1 MTRDDLF
8 NSNANVIKTIAEAAV
23 EVNPKAILA
32 IITNPVNS
40 CVPIACEVFKKVFC
54 LKKLLVSIFLF
65 SVNIFTIM
73 LFSGWKTRP

>member
-40 CVPIACEVFKKVFC
+40 CVPIACEVFKKV
-54 LKKLLVSIFLF
+54 IFRKEFL
-65 SVNIFTIM
+65 IFYSSYELGNVFVLQRFPVKI
-73 LFSGWKTRP
+73 

>member
-40 CVPIACEVFKKVFC
+40 CVPIACEVFKKVIFKIL
-54 LKKLLVSIFLF
+54 LKV
-65 SVNIFTIM
+65 
-73 LFSGWKTRP
+73 

>member
-40 CVPIACEVFKKVFC
+40 CVPIACEVFKKVVFYAT
-54 LKKLLVSIFLF
+54 S
-65 SVNIFTIM
+65 NIFT
-73 LFSGWKTRP
+73 